1 VIGMTDQTGNQQGG
15 HAFVRP
21 GQVAPDRPAPD
32 QCVECGGPLA
42 THALRAVLEALDIPH
57 PATVGDGEVHDRIL
71 GDRVRHTVVFLRAL
85 LADLTE
91 DFDRPEWGLKYFRE
105 KLAEHPATGYRT
117 WDEAVAELHAREA
130 VQEEPPARCGSP
142 ATCAE
147 FAREHPHIDD
157 AVDGPAAARL
167 ADSPAFNQLTA
178 HQLGEVSGP
187 EAGQ

>member
-1 VIGMTDQTGNQQGG
+1 VIGMTNQTDNQQGG

-32 QCVECGGPLA
+32 QCVECGEPLA

-57 PATVGDGEVHDRIL
+57 PATVGDGEGHDRIL
-71 GDRVRHTVVFLRAL
+71 GERVMHTVVFLRGL
-85 LADLTE
+85 LTDLTR
-91 DFDRPEWGLKYFRE
+91 DRDRPEWALEYFRE

-117 WDEAVAELHAREA
+117 WDEAVAELHAKEA
-130 VQEEPPARCGSP
+130 VQEQSAARCGSP

-147 FAREHPHIDD
+147 FGHEHPHVDD
-157 AVDGPAAARL
+157 AVRVPAATGP
-167 ADSPAFNQLTA
+167 ADSPAFNQLIA
-178 HQLGEVSGP
+178 HQLGDATGP